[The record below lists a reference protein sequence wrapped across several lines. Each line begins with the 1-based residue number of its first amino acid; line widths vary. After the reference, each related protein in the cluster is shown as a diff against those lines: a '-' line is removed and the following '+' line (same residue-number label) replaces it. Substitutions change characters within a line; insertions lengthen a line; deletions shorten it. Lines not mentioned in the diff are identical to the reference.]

1 MYSIFLPFAA
11 IVVDLCVAYIYF
23 KHDWW
28 LGGLTTSL
36 IALLP
41 LFVIACFLCSGW
53 ARLKQATV
61 FFGFL
66 HSGTQLLFQV
76 TLLFKHWNEFG
87 DVIIEYGTMESP
99 QYSIVMVSCIFSS
112 LVVAKS
118 ARECHFLCQA
128 PQKNHVAASHFR
140 ATPFFLLHTSFRSIS
155 LGLIAALVPLYPW
168 SWCAIML
175 LFLLVNFVTA
185 FKMFTISVPNAILT
199 SFTSVL
205 TPSIYPSDN
214 PVRTIAFIAKFHI
227 FNSIITTVFIALCA
241 LVQFF
246 TAAKLDKAWNS
257 LDRSEAF
264 NSILG
269 NSSGIWEGNV
279 YGDDTWEGNI
289 TGNNCVNSTSPV
301 ECNRPHQ
308 LELPLL
314 LQAGILPPIIVAGV
328 VYLVIVTLTMGIIR
342 PGFLELP
349 AAPQSS
355 AAIEDTPEVSKLLK

>member
-1 MYSIFLPFAA
+1 
-11 IVVDLCVAYIYF
+11 
-23 KHDWW
+23 
-28 LGGLTTSL
+28 
-36 IALLP
+36 
-41 LFVIACFLCSGW
+41 
-53 ARLKQATV
+53 
-61 FFGFL
+61 
-66 HSGTQLLFQV
+66 
-76 TLLFKHWNEFG
+76 
-87 DVIIEYGTMESP
+87 
-99 QYSIVMVSCIFSS
+99 
-112 LVVAKS
+112 
-118 ARECHFLCQA
+118 
-128 PQKNHVAASHFR
+128 
-140 ATPFFLLHTSFRSIS
+140 
-155 LGLIAALVPLYPW
+155 
-168 SWCAIML
+168 ML

-279 YGDDTWEGNI
+279 HGDDTWEGNI